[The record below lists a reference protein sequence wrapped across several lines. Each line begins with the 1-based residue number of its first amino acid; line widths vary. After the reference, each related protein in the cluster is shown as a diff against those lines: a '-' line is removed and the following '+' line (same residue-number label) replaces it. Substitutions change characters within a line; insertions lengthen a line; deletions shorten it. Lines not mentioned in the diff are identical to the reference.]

1 MSLFY
6 NMEDNVRG
14 RKLASTDQ
22 LTEKEQCVQIQ
33 TALFH
38 NHHEAKKNIM
48 AFHRL
53 LPRLYYALTHP
64 PSKDIKDQEVPM
76 GYERNN
82 FLGPIGP
89 NCKTDFEKYG
99 VGDEE
104 KRACGLTQ
112 IIKMEKEMNAKSECI
127 IYSIGSN
134 NQWGFEEAIFEKTN
148 CRVETFDCTTPA
160 TIKPPEAIQ
169 SRVRYHNIC
178 LGSENKGK
186 FKTWKGLHEIT
197 GIKTA
202 PTFLKMD
209 IEGFEFAA
217 IQIMID
223 EGYLLPLQIAM
234 ELHIGNRL
242 EPIGVNGEPS
252 WSGKDVTTGEIAAF
266 MQYMHEFGG
275 YYLVDRRD
283 NCGHC
288 AEILLAKLNCENHA
302 VDENTYASLKKQ
314 THSTLATA
322 INKALTEK
330 YYSAKL

>member
-1 MSLFY
+1 MNTLSHRFLLSIEDSEKDHCNQIQHSLFH
-6 NMEDNVRG
+6 
-14 RKLASTDQ
+14 S
-22 LTEKEQCVQIQ
+22 
-33 TALFH
+33 
-38 NHHEAKKNIM
+38 HHEAKVTVRE
-48 AFHRL
+48 FQRL
-53 LPRLYYALTHP
+53 LPRYYYIHTHQKP
-64 PSKDIKDQEVPM
+64 NTNPNKEVEIPT
-76 GYERNN
+76 GHERFNM
-82 FLGPIGP
+82 LGPIGP
-89 NCKTDFEKYG
+89 SCKTALEKYG
-99 VGDEE
+99 NGDEE
-104 KRACGLTQ
+104 KRACGLKQ
-112 IIKMEKEMNAKSECI
+112 LIKLEQNHNRSECI